1 MLQIIENDSEGVLD
15 VKVLWLVNIPT
26 QEASE
31 LMNDTPSPF
40 GGWFNSTSKLVAE
53 SDDIELSIAFPK
65 PKLNNVRTF
74 SGQRIRY
81 FAFPAPQRP
90 SGKERKDN
98 VSLAR
103 ILEEANP
110 DLVHIFGT
118 EFPQSNTMAR
128 LCKEKLVRCVIQ
140 IQGLVSVIAKH
151 YSAGLSERVQRRST
165 FRNIVLR
172 DNIKQ
177 QQKLFASR
185 GKLEIE
191 ALRSVKH
198 IIGHTTW
205 DKACSEQINPEAIY
219 YHCNET
225 LRGEFYNHQWSLDNC
240 EKHSIF
246 VSQAQY
252 PVKGLHHVLEAL
264 GIVLKRFPDA
274 RLYVAGKDRTRNRS
288 LRERLE
294 MSYYGKYLVK
304 KIREYG
310 LADNVRFTGILDE
323 KQMCQQYLKANVFV
337 SASSIENESN
347 SLSEAKILGV
357 PCVASYVGGVTDRL
371 TDKQDGFF
379 YQFDAPYMLAH
390 YICEVFGDDRLAA
403 RFSANARRHALEIHD
418 RYRNLSRLLEI
429 YSEIYMCKS

>member
-1 MLQIIENDSEGVLD
+1 MKI
-15 VKVLWLVNIPT
+15 LWLVNIPT

-40 GGWFNSTSKLVAE
+40 GGWFNSTSQLVAE

-65 PKLNNVRTF
+65 PKLNDVRTF
-74 SGQRIRY
+74 SGQRIKY

-90 SGKERKDN
+90 SGRERKDN
-98 VSLAR
+98 GSLAR

-118 EFPQSNTMAR
+118 EFPHSNAMAR

-177 QQKLFASR
+177 QQKLFAAR
-185 GKLEIE
+185 GKLEVE

-205 DKACSEQINPEAIY
+205 DKACSEQINAEANY

-225 LRGEFYNHQWSLDNC
+225 LREEFYNHQWSIDKC
-240 EKHSIF
+240 ERHSIF
-246 VSQAQY
+246 VSQASY
-252 PVKGLHHVLEAL
+252 PIKGLHQVLEAMP
-264 GIVLKRFPDA
+264 IILKKFPDTK
-274 RLYVAGKDRTRNRS
+274 LYVAGKDKTKATSFRD
-288 LRERLE
+288 RLE
-294 MSYYGKYLVK
+294 MPYYGKYLRKVILK
-304 KIREYG
+304 YG
-310 LADNVRFTGILDE
+310 LENNVQFTGILDE
-323 KQMCQQYLKANVFV
+323 KKMCQQYLKANVFV

-371 TDKQDGFF
+371 IDKQDGFF

-390 YICEVFGDDRLAA
+390 YICEIFSNDRLAIK
-403 RFSANARRHALEIHD
+403 FSENARKHALETHD
-418 RYRNLSRLLEI
+418 RDKNLARLLEI
-429 YSEIYMCKS
+429 YSQIYTCKS